1 MVVEMHVDVLHQ
13 GLRVASQMDQSTG
26 FEPETLELRR
36 ADKSYLAECGP
47 FYGRVSL
54 QAQLSLM
61 RLQMAAL
68 SRLRYYFERDSN
80 PGPWDGWKF
89 LPVPGKIMSTSEV
102 WDQVKFK
109 MHTRNQ

>member
-1 MVVEMHVDVLHQ
+1 
-13 GLRVASQMDQSTG
+13 MDQSTG

-47 FYGRVSL
+47 FHGRASL

-68 SRLRYYFERDSN
+68 SRLRYYIEGDSN
-80 PGPWDGWKF
+80 PGLWGGWKF
-89 LPVPGKIMSTSEV
+89 LPVLGKIMSTSEV
-102 WDQVKFK
+102 WDQVKFR
-109 MHTRNQ
+109 MHPRSQ